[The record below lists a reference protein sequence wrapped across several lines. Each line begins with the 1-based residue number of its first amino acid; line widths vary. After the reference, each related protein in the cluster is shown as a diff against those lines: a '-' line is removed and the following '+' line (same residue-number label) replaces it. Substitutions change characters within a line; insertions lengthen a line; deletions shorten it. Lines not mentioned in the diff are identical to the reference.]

1 MKKLSVNS
9 FLWLRPR
16 DRPVLKGEGMSQYL
30 TWYNQEKPR
39 GEGAPEPIARM

>member
-16 DRPVLKGEGMSQYL
+16 DRPVLKGEGMSPYL
-30 TWYNQEKPR
+30 TCYSQGKPR
-39 GEGAPEPIARM
+39 GERAPEPVARM